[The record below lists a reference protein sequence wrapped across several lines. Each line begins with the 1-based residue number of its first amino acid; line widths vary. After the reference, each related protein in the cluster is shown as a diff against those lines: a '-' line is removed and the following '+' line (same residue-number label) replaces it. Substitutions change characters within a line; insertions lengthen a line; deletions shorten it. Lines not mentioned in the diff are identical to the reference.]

1 MIYQKKQHSFNKDCQ
16 QDLVEAYM
24 KYTLRPYQE
33 KVVNKMMWATTIE
46 GNSVVCLPTGS
57 GKSLVIAAFAERYIK
72 QHHKPVLVLSPNKEI
87 LEQNYQKVTSWIN
100 DSKVSYYSASMDEKE
115 INQVTLATIGSIYKI
130 PEKFTHFGVCVLDEG
145 HLCNPKKMNTMYRKF
160 FKEAGIKNVIS
171 TTATPFRQDVYY
183 DFPGG
188 WKNYK
193 GTRYQKTQ
201 IEAVTTTKMLVRYKE
216 MFWDRMLCVI
226 NTQQLIDKDY
236 LCELDY
242 DLIDLVKHTDIPLN
256 VSKSDFDIDAFEQ
269 LLSDKEQ
276 LLITKINEIS
286 NNHKNLLVFC
296 SSIKQAK
303 LLSGVKNGS
312 DYVDSTMT
320 KKQRSKAISDF
331 RTGKTK
337 VMFNVGILTTGFDM
351 PELEAIALIRPTRS
365 LNLYNQMLGRLTR
378 KADNKEVGMV
388 YDFSGTV
395 RTLGRLETIEVKK
408 IDGKWDVSSETFED
422 GFHHKKLY
430 SWRVNR

>member
-1 MIYQKKQHSFNKDCQ
+1 M
-16 QDLVEAYM
+16 
-24 KYTLRPYQE
+24 
-33 KVVNKMMWATTIE
+33 
-46 GNSVVCLPTGS
+46 S
-57 GKSLVIAAFAERYIK
+57 G
-72 QHHKPVLVLSPNKEI
+72 
-87 LEQNYQKVTSWIN
+87 
-100 DSKVSYYSASMDEKE
+100 
-115 INQVTLATIGSIYKI
+115 
-130 PEKFTHFGVCVLDEG
+130 
-145 HLCNPKKMNTMYRKF
+145 MYNKF
-160 FKEAGIKNVIS
+160 FRAIKPRAIFGL
-171 TTATPFRQDVYY
+171 TATPFRQDVYY

-193 GTRYQKTQ
+193 GTRYQKMQ
-201 IEAVTTTKMLVRYKE
+201 IEAVTTTKMLTRYKE
-216 MFWDRMLCVI
+216 QFWDRLLCVI
-226 NTQQLIDKDY
+226 STQQLIDKDY

-242 DLIDLVKHTDIPLN
+242 DLIDLVRHTDIPLN

-276 LLITKINEIS
+276 ILITQLNEIS

-320 KKQRSKAISDF
+320 KKQRTKAIYNF

-378 KADNKEVGMV
+378 KADNKEVGVV

-408 IDGKWDVSSETFED
+408 VEGKWDVTSETFPN

-430 SWRVNR
+430 SWRVNERNN